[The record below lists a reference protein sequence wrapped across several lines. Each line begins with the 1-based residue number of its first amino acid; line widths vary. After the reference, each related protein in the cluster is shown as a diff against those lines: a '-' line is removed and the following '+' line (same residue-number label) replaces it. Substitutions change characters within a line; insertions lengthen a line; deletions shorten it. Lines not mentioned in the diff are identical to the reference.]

1 VFTSDT
7 EKCHLTVPDDVEHI
21 LIQHFQEPPPS
32 LPDRFVEVLKVV
44 VVLKTKAASLQNLF
58 TSSVCLS
65 VINISLAALLA
76 HCSVCL
82 DNYTAW
88 HVCRIEELRM
98 TLLGLPDA
106 THVGS
111 TILPNLDTIYKWTLC
126 SVPKDL
132 NFEPDIELC
141 IHEIL

>member
-1 VFTSDT
+1 MLSISVSSISRNRPRPS
-7 EKCHLTVPDDVEHI
+7 LTV
-21 LIQHFQEPPPS
+21 LLRYSKSLSFCKQKQH
-32 LPDRFVEVLKVV
+32 
-44 VVLKTKAASLQNLF
+44 LF
-58 TSSVCLS
+58 TTCLPHLSVCLS

-106 THVGS
+106 EHVGS
-111 TILPNLDTIYKWTLC
+111 TILPNLDTIYKWTLY

-141 IHEIL
+141 IHEILCLQ